1 MSKSPLSSGQVKT
14 SDGTK
19 WYSYS
24 GMIVGDVSVPAT
36 ISLTSI
42 PNTGLS
48 DSFIKIKYIL
58 SQPVSTAS
66 NAQLGIIVK
75 INDIEVINS
84 QGPDPNEGGAPQDE
98 FELFVPMQS
107 KLEILSLNTSAN
119 NTQERG
125 VNTMGWY
132 I

>member
-84 QGPDPNEGGAPQDE
+84 QTAHNEQFLQDE